1 MLDNRA
7 NMGEQYQRKECPQC
21 ILGREQ
27 GVEESSQHW
36 LDCDAYTELR
46 RGLDTENV
54 LKDRVMYLTRVQ
66 LLRIEL
72 EKTVN

>member
-7 NMGEQYQRKECPQC
+7 NMGKQYQRKECPQC

-36 LDCDAYTELR
+36 LDCEDYSECSYMMIRIHETKRLALASTQQESV
-46 RGLDTENV
+46 TNV
-54 LKDRVMYLTRVQ
+54 QK
-66 LLRIEL
+66 LL
-72 EKTVN
+72 